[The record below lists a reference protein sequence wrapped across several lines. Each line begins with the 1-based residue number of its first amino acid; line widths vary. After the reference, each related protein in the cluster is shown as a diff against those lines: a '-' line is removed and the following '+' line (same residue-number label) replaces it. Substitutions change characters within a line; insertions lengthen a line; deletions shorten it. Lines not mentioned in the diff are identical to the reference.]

1 MNRFTRRVIVL
12 VCALCV
18 VLSGMSFAVDG
29 VVNASALFVRTETST
44 DSESIGKVYN
54 GETVDV
60 TGRVGDWYI
69 VNYNGQSAYVFA
81 EYVDMGDVQ
90 VQSSMGSIT
99 GSTVNVRSAPGTDN
113 EILGR
118 LMDGTMVTILAIED
132 GWYKIKFVD
141 LIGYVHPDYLSVDG
155 LVFTYMTVQE
165 DGTTAVS
172 YTNDPA
178 PVAATTIGGQIV
190 EYAYKYLGY
199 AYVYGGESPEEGF
212 DCSGFVQYVYAQ
224 MGYSLNRTAS
234 DQYENGV
241 AVSDDDLQLGDLVFF
256 SRGSKAI
263 GHVGIYVGDGYFIH
277 ATSPG
282 DVVRVTALST
292 DYYTTRYV
300 GARRIA

>member
-1 MNRFTRRVIVL
+1 MSRYTRRVVIL
-12 VCALCV
+12 FCALCV

-44 DSESIGKVYN
+44 EADSIGKLYS

-90 VQSSMGSIT
+90 VQSSMGSIV
-99 GSTVNVRSAPGTDN
+99 GSTVNVRSAPGTEN
-113 EILGR
+113 EIVGR
-118 LMDGTMVTILAIED
+118 LMDGTMVTILGIES
-132 GWYKIKFVD
+132 GWYKIQFVD
-141 LIGYVHPDYLSVDG
+141 LVGYVHPDYLSVDG
-155 LVFTYMTVQE
+155 LVFTYMTVQN
-165 DGTTAVS
+165 DGTTSVS
-172 YTNDPA
+172 YTNDDML
-178 PVAATTIGGQIV
+178 AATTIGAQVV

-212 DCSGFVQYVYAQ
+212 DCSGFVQYVYSQ
-224 MGYSLNRTAS
+224 LGYSLNRTAT
-234 DQYENGV
+234 DQYENGN
-241 AVSDDDLQLGDLVFF
+241 AVSYDDLQLGDLVFF
-256 SRGSKAI
+256 SRGSKPI